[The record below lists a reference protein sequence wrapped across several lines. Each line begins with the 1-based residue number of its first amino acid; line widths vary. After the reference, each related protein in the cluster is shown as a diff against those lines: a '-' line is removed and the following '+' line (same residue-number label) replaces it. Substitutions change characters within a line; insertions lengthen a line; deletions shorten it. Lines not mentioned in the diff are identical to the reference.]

1 MDIPLTRCL
10 LALSVTFISSRLFLP
25 GISPRAPAALEA
37 LPLWPWLHC
46 ASGGPWPSVLWLDVV
61 GASSGK
67 AQQRRQLLVL
77 RRQSSCSLSFQSCL
91 IICCAQRWLYSSPC
105 PSFSSSLG
113 APNAFH
119 LGAVTQGLGHL
130 SSFPSGLLID
140 FLCHRLEWFD
150 VKYKTQA
157 SREQGL
163 LPFWLWSDFLSEFQ
177 VQPRYYVSEISL

>member
-1 MDIPLTRCL
+1 MRTSAFRAQSVSSYPLSFSAFCYLHFVKVVPPGHFPSHSSSIRSPFP
-10 LALSVTFISSRLFLP
+10 LALASLRLRRTLTV
-25 GISPRAPAALEA
+25 SP
-37 LPLWPWLHC
+37 
-46 ASGGPWPSVLWLDVV
+46 VWLDVI

-67 AQQRRQLLVL
+67 AQQRWQLLVL

-91 IICCAQRWLYSSPC
+91 IICCAQRWLYNSPC
-105 PSFSSSLG
+105 PSFSASLG

-140 FLCHRLEWFD
+140 FLCHRLEWFN

-163 LPFWLWSDFLSEFQ
+163 LPFWL
-177 VQPRYYVSEISL
+177 